1 MRTYH
6 IETFGC
12 QMNEHDSEGIAG
24 ILAQFGMS
32 PVDSPSQ
39 ADVIVMN
46 TCSVREKPHRRVF
59 SRLGDYNKLKRAR
72 RDMMIIV
79 AGCMAQLIPDDIKRR
94 APHVDLIVGPSS
106 YAQLEQAVRDR
117 MESSGET
124 DVLLDRCDPNEPI
137 PFHREGGLRAWVNV
151 MFGCDNYCAY
161 CIVPY
166 ARGPEVSREP
176 GAIIDEIE
184 ALAAGE
190 TVEVTLLGQN
200 VNSYGRGIDPP
211 IDFADLLA
219 RANAVEG
226 IERIRFTT
234 SHPKDLSPKLIGR
247 MAELPKV
254 CEHLH
259 LPIQAG
265 SDAVLARMGRKHTRD
280 EYLALVAAVR
290 EAIPDI
296 AITTDVMAG
305 FPGETREQFE
315 ETLSLFGEVRY
326 DQAFM
331 FKYNDRPGT
340 RASEMD
346 DKIPED
352 EKQER
357 FLRLADLQNRV
368 AGEVNAALVGR
379 EYEVLV
385 DGPDEREP
393 EKVRGRT
400 RQNKLMIFPG
410 DASMTGTFVRVRAVE
425 ARLWGW
431 LGEMVS

>member
-1 MRTYH
+1 
-6 IETFGC
+6 
-12 QMNEHDSEGIAG
+12 
-24 ILAQFGMS
+24 
-32 PVDSPSQ
+32 
-39 ADVIVMN
+39 
-46 TCSVREKPHRRVF
+46 VF